1 MLKGFSQ
8 FLILVIGLSLTLN
21 NLSYASFFGKKT
33 KDSETHSATAKEKK
47 KNEPTKLKS
56 SKSVKKENEKVLVA
70 EIYAN
75 WCPGCKNIQPT
86 IDQLLKEVTD
96 IQYVQLDVSTPSKAK
111 ASEKIAKELNI
122 TDFYEVNKSK
132 TATVAIIIPFKKEV
146 VSTFQNNN
154 NIDDY
159 KTAIQEGKTKQ
170 KALEL
175 KS

>member
-1 MLKGFSQ
+1 MSKAFSQ
-8 FLILVIGLSLTLN
+8 VLILIVGLSLTLN
-21 NLSYASFFGKKT
+21 NLSYAGIFGKKD
-33 KDSETHSATAKEKK
+33 KDGTTPSAPAKAKK
-47 KNEPTKLKS
+47 KDEPTKLKS
-56 SKSVKKENEKVLVA
+56 FRVAKKENEKILVA

-86 IDQLLKEVTD
+86 IDQLVKEVTD

-111 ASEKIAKELNI
+111 ASDKIAKDLNI
-122 TDFYEVNKSK
+122 SDFYEVNKSK
-132 TATVAIIIPFKKEV
+132 TATVAIIIPFKREV

-170 KALEL
+170 KALDL
-175 KS
+175 KG

>member
-1 MLKGFSQ
+1 MSKAFYRI
-8 FLILVIGLSLTLN
+8 LILVIGLSLTLN
-21 NLSYASFFGKKT
+21 NLSYAGIFGKKT
-33 KDSETHSATAKEKK
+33 KDSKPPSASTKQKK
-47 KNEPTKLKS
+47 DEPTKLKPFRAA
-56 SKSVKKENEKVLVA
+56 KKENEKVLVV

-86 IDQLLKEVTD
+86 IDQLIKEVSD

-111 ASEKIAKELNI
+111 ASEKAAKELNI
-122 TDFYEVNKSK
+122 LDFYEVNKSK
-132 TATVAIIIPFKKEV
+132 TATVAIIIPFKREV

-170 KALEL
+170 KALDL